1 MATVNQVYSLLN
13 SVQQMAYG
21 EISIAIKDT
30 AGLVSLGALVMSSD
44 TNKDN
49 FVHVLFDRIGM
60 TLVDRRLYNADDNNL
75 IKRDFDYGVIMQKI
89 HIEPC
94 EAEENPEWL
103 IGENDFT
110 PVYAPVIKPVV
121 KQKIFENMAT
131 YETGVTIP
139 DNMLK
144 TAFTNE
150 VDFSA
155 FLVAI
160 QTALANG
167 LELAKERAV
176 DLTRATMIASIL
188 KKGGAQAINL
198 LKLFNDKLPTG
209 ETAYTVEQYLDDT
222 KSLCDGAM
230 QIELTADRFK
240 RANKVFNEDEF
251 ARFTPSDLINLDI
264 LNVFDKAIKY
274 KVRPV
279 TFNENFV
286 QLPNYRTVPY
296 WEGAG
301 TDYSFDEISKVAVH
315 NLAEQSGIIGV
326 MYDVETA
333 GVNIFG
339 EESAFDRNE
348 RAHYTTHYR
357 QMTAQYY
364 YDSSEQ
370 AVVFYLAEESE

>member
-1 MATVNQVYSLLN
+1 MATVNQVYELLN
-13 SVQQMAYG
+13 AVQEMAYG
-21 EISIAIKDT
+21 ETAIAIKDT
-30 AGLVSLGALVMSSD
+30 AGLVSLGQLVLSSD
-44 TNKDN
+44 TNKDS

-60 TLVDRRLYNADDNNL
+60 TLTDRRLYDAEDNNL
-75 IKRDFDYGVIMQKI
+75 IKREFDYGVIMQKI
-89 HIEPC
+89 HVEPI

-110 PVYAPVIKPVV
+110 PTYAPVIKPVV
-121 KQKIFENMAT
+121 KQKVFKDMAT

-144 TAFTNE
+144 TAFTKE

-160 QTALANG
+160 RTALANG

-188 KKGGAQAINL
+188 KKGGAQAVNL
-198 LKLFNDKLPTG
+198 LALYNAKLG
-209 ETAYTVEQYLDDT
+209 ESDTPLTVEQYLEEP
-222 KSLCDGAM
+222 KALCDGAM
-230 QIELTADRFK
+230 EIDLTADRLGRF
-240 RANKVFNEDEF
+240 NKVFNEDGD
-251 ARFTPSDLINLDI
+251 ARFTPRTLVNFDV
-264 LNVFDKAIKY
+264 LNVFEKAIKY

-279 TFNENFV
+279 IFNESFI
-286 QLPNYRTVPY
+286 QLPNYKSVPY

-301 TDYSFDEISKVAVH
+301 TSYAFDDISKVAVH
-315 NLAEQSGIIGV
+315 NLAEQTGVIGV

-339 EESAFDRNE
+339 EESAYDRNE

-370 AVVFYLAEESE
+370 GVVFYLAETE